1 MNPSYST
8 DNSLEILFQ
17 EYNQGKIVSPGF
29 RNFTMHSGESTSY
42 QTLKSAIIVPVSG
55 QAVFSFDNEP
65 YIAKRGLFLHGCPQ
79 KALTISV
86 LGEQDFHY
94 INMYYDNDQQLLF
107 SHKLKHPNQTIKIL
121 DCILKNNVK
130 TDIRAQLQVEKLID
144 NYFAEIF
151 ADFQPEDTYGESHIM
166 NELLYYISLHY
177 SEPITL
183 ETLASHV
190 NEKTSHVS
198 YLFYK
203 YKQIRPIDYLINY
216 RIKIATDFLRSGD
229 YTVTEVA
236 NMVGYKDVCYFSRIY
251 KKRVG
256 FSPTRIMS

>member
-1 MNPSYST
+1 MT
-8 DNSLEILFQ
+8 MINSF
-17 EYNQGKIVSPGF
+17 YF
-29 RNFTMHSGESTSY
+29 
-42 QTLKSAIIVPVSG
+42 
-55 QAVFSFDNEP
+55 
-65 YIAKRGLFLHGCPQ
+65 
-79 KALTISV
+79 
-86 LGEQDFHY
+86 
-94 INMYYDNDQQLLF
+94 
-107 SHKLKHPNQTIKIL
+107 PNQTIKIL